1 MASSTDRIEKEIVL
15 RAPRARVWRALTQA
29 KEFGTWFRV
38 KLEGEFAPAAH
49 VQGRITY
56 PGYEHLKME
65 LVIEE
70 MEPERLFS
78 YRWHPYAV
86 DPAVDYSQE
95 PMTRVEFHLEPGE
108 TEGSTR
114 LRVIESGF
122 DRLPAARRAEAFRMN
137 EGGWAEQLKN
147 VEQHVAAG

>member
-1 MASSTDRIEKEIVL
+1 MPSSTDRIEKEILL

-38 KLEGEFAPAAH
+38 ELEGEFAPAAH

-65 LVIEE
+65 MVIEK
-70 MEPERLFS
+70 MAPEHLFS

-86 DPAVDYSQE
+86 DPAVDYGSE
-95 PMTRVEFHLEPGE
+95 PMTLVEFFLEPGE